1 MMERRDQRRFKRFE
15 LHLPFELVR
24 AGSQQLSERGETRN
38 LSSGGVL
45 FVTEREVEVGDVI
58 EYIIT
63 LPSRSRDEEGVKL
76 HCVGKVIRLDRPRGP
91 HAGKQLRA
99 IAATLERYEFVRSE
113 EA

>member
-1 MMERRDQRRFKRFE
+1 METRDQRRFKRFE

-24 AGSQQLSERGETRN
+24 AGSRQVSERGETRN

-45 FVTEREVEVGDVI
+45 FLTDQEIKVGDVI

-63 LPSRSRDEEGVKL
+63 LPPHAEGEEGVKL
-76 HCVGKVIRLDRPRGP
+76 HCVGKVIRLDMPRGANTNK
-91 HAGKQLRA
+91 HVRA
-99 IAATLERYEFVRSE
+99 IAATLERYEFVRPD